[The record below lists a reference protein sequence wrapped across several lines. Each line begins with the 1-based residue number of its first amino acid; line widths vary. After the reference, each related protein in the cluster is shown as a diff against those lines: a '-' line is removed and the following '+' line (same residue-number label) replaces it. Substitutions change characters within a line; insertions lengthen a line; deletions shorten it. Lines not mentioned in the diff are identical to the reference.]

1 MTARAKQ
8 VVQQLGGFI
17 ETVAEF
23 VSGTG
28 QELSKTKSLVTATTT
43 KIGEELCSRWK
54 GKYIHTTFRKKVKAL
69 GLGLGAGI
77 RRNVSVARGTLQ
89 GYSARVARFRRLR
102 KVGVDTA
109 RLLRTGLKAM
119 TYGSSILGGTCSMLR
134 AQRQVAAAIA
144 APGAGR
150 QRHGHG

>member
-1 MTARAKQ
+1 MVAPTLFFDDLAAGVTARAKQ

-54 GKYIHTTFRKKVKAL
+54 GKDIHITFRKKVKAL
-69 GLGLGAGI
+69 GVGLGAGI
-77 RRNVSVARGTLQ
+77 RRNVSVARGRLQ
-89 GYSARVARFRRLR
+89 GYSAVDPLRLIYSA
-102 KVGVDTA
+102 KSGLI
-109 RLLRTGLKAM
+109 LL
-119 TYGSSILGGTCSMLR
+119 CS
-134 AQRQVAAAIA
+134 
-144 APGAGR
+144 
-150 QRHGHG
+150 